1 MPGFLG
7 ELQNVDG
14 FGEVAGESVNSVG
27 VVPHDTEIGCGR
39 VECRKLF
46 ACLPRIAN
54 PRGVA
59 EDGHGPHALDLRI
72 FEKLGHGVEVR
83 PLIRHRDVDHLEPEV
98 LGDGEVAVISRDRA
112 DPLNG
117 VFVFP
122 RPPRI
127 LGAKDVRPH
136 DQVVHDVQAGCVP
149 RDDVLNGNSQQVSVD
164 FPNIDDAAQTTVVAT
179 IGAIVG
185 GVVARAGKA
194 EQFIAEVQ
202 LFRGR
207 LAAGQVQREVLGLE
221 FVVCLLDVGF
231 GAGERFDVNFRRC
244 DLR

>member
-14 FGEVAGESVNSVG
+14 LGELVGEGVDGVG

-39 VECRKLF
+39 IERRELF
-46 ACLPRIAN
+46 TRFPRVAN
-54 PRGVA
+54 ARRVA
-59 EDGHGPHALDLRI
+59 ENRHGPHAFDLRV
-72 FEKLGHGVEVR
+72 FEKLGNGVEVG
-83 PLIRHRDVDHLEPEV
+83 PLIRHRDIDHLEPEV

-112 DPLNG
+112 DPLDG

-122 RPPRI
+122 RPRRI
-127 LGAKDVRPH
+127 LSAKDVRPH
-136 DQVVHDVQAGCVP
+136 DQIVHDVQAGCVP
-149 RDDVLNGNSQQVSVD
+149 RDDGVNGDSQQVSVN
-164 FPNIDDAAQTTVVAT
+164 FPNIDNASQTTVVAA
-179 IGAIVG
+179 IGAVVG

-194 EQFIAEVQ
+194 EQFVAKVQ

-231 GAGERFDVNFRRC
+231 GTGEGFDVNFRRC